1 MSAPFRSSGIRSTP
15 LRLTLILLM
24 IFAVAAL
31 GCLAVAYEVTRG
43 NIDATLEADL
53 EQTVSDYRAIRD
65 ADDLEDRL
73 SEAVANTDP
82 EVRILQYLPDRGA
95 RISNVADFPS
105 IREFAVVPEDA
116 IKAGDDH
123 DDLAESYL
131 ALSVRVGRGQ
141 LIVAHSREQI
151 IEMGEV
157 FLSVLLMGLL
167 PALIIAGCAGAWIAR
182 TARRRIDTIEGTL
195 RDLTGGTLSARVD
208 GIEGRADDLSGIGHR
223 VNQMADAQEAL
234 ISSMRQISA
243 DIAHDLKTPIQRV
256 AVVLDQ
262 MRNRTV
268 LSDGQEGLLN
278 RALDETDRIVRTF
291 QALLQLAQIEGGA
304 VRDRFRP
311 TDLAD
316 VARDVVDFLGL
327 DAEERGFV
335 LTIDAPE
342 DGIAIVMGD
351 RQLLSQLITNLIQN
365 ALTHALGGGPIKV
378 VVAPDRGG
386 VTLTLSDQGPGIPL
400 AEREKVLRRL
410 YRLEQSRTTEGNGL
424 GLSLVSAIS
433 HLHGALLTLEDN
445 APGLRVRI
453 AFPEPLSM

>member
-1 MSAPFRSSGIRSTP
+1 
-15 LRLTLILLM
+15 
-24 IFAVAAL
+24 
-31 GCLAVAYEVTRG
+31 
-43 NIDATLEADL
+43 
-53 EQTVSDYRAIRD
+53 
-65 ADDLEDRL
+65 
-73 SEAVANTDP
+73 
-82 EVRILQYLPDRGA
+82 
-95 RISNVADFPS
+95 
-105 IREFAVVPEDA
+105 
-116 IKAGDDH
+116 
-123 DDLAESYL
+123 
-131 ALSVRVGRGQ
+131 
-141 LIVAHSREQI
+141 
-151 IEMGEV
+151 
-157 FLSVLLMGLL
+157 
-167 PALIIAGCAGAWIAR
+167 
-182 TARRRIDTIEGTL
+182 
-195 RDLTGGTLSARVD
+195 
-208 GIEGRADDLSGIGHR
+208 
-223 VNQMADAQEAL
+223 
-234 ISSMRQISA
+234 
-243 DIAHDLKTPIQRV
+243 
-256 AVVLDQ
+256 
-262 MRNRTV
+262 
-268 LSDGQEGLLN
+268 
-278 RALDETDRIVRTF
+278 
-291 QALLQLAQIEGGA
+291 

-342 DGIAIVMGD
+342 DGTAIVMGD

-453 AFPEPLSM
+453 AFPAPLSM

>member
-65 ADDLEDRL
+65 ADDLENRL
-73 SEAVANTDP
+73 SEAAANTDP

-95 RISNVADFPS
+95 RISNVADFPP

-116 IKAGDDH
+116 IKAGDDD

-151 IEMGEV
+151 VEMGEV

-342 DGIAIVMGD
+342 DGTAIVKGD

-378 VVAPDRGG
+378 IVAQGLGG

-453 AFPEPLSM
+453 AFPAPLSM